1 MSQIFHITKFFKITQ
16 GVFDTLKGSDLV
28 LLTCS
33 ICSTEYQ
40 KTKKNVL
47 QHNKRQANANL
58 FCSSKCLGVFKTT
71 KNTVN
76 TMCITCKEKITKKK
90 NQFEKSSNH
99 FCSRSC
105 STIFNNK
112 NKSYGTRRSKLEEY
126 LEKCLKE
133 TFPNLTIVYSGK
145 EVIGSELDIYIPSL
159 KLAFEIQGIFHYEPI
174 FGQEKLDQI
183 QKNDLL
189 KVMKCREKDIELIS
203 INCSKQKN
211 VTTETNQPFL
221 KLIISIID
229 NSLSG
234 IGVSN
239 PSH

>member
-133 TFPNLTIVYSGK
+133 TFPNLMIVYSGK
-145 EVIGSELDIYIPSL
+145 EVIGSELDIYVPSL

-183 QKNDLL
+183 QKND
-189 KVMKCREKDIELIS
+189 KDKIDKCSKLNIELIH
-203 INCSKQKN
+203 INCSKQKQFSEKSSQEYL
-211 VTTETNQPFL
+211 T
-221 KLIISIID
+221 IIVNKIKSL
-229 NSLSG
+229 LSG
-234 IGVSN
+234 IRGSN
-239 PSH
+239 SSH

>member
-1 MSQIFHITKFFKITQ
+1 MTNKFILTHHFITTQ
-16 GVFDTLKGSDLV
+16 ESFNNLKGHEKVELS
-28 LLTCS
+28 CS
-33 ICSTEYQ
+33 ICKTHYF

-47 QHNKRQANANL
+47 QHNTRQKDSNL
-58 FCSSKCLGVFKTT
+58 FCSNTCKGVFKTNLKT
-71 KNTVN
+71 IKTRCEQCDKQTV
-76 TMCITCKEKITKKK
+76 KKK
-90 NQFEKSSNH
+90 NQYEKFKHS
-99 FCSRSC
+99 FCSSSC
-105 STIFNNK
+105 SATFNNT
-112 NKSYGTRRSKLEEY
+112 NKKYGTRRSKLEVY
-126 LEKCLKE
+126 LEEQLTTLYPTLEILYSNKE
-133 TFPNLTIVYSGK
+133 T
-145 EVIGSELDIYIPSL
+145 IGSELDIYIPSL

>member
-1 MSQIFHITKFFKITQ
+1 MSQIFYITKFFKITQ

-28 LLTCS
+28 PLTCS
-33 ICSTEYQ
+33 VCSVEYQ

-47 QHNKRQANANL
+47 QHNKRQRNANL

-71 KNTVN
+71 ENTVN
-76 TMCITCKEKITKKK
+76 TICTTCKEKITKKK
-90 NQFEKSSNH
+90 NQFENSSNH

-105 STIFNNK
+105 SAIFNNK

-145 EVIGSELDIYIPSL
+145 EVIGSELDIYVPSL

-183 QKNDLL
+183 QKND
-189 KVMKCREKDIELIS
+189 KDKIDKCFKLSIELIH
-203 INCSKQKN
+203 INCSEQKQFSEKSSQEYL
-211 VTTETNQPFL
+211 T
-221 KLIISIID
+221 IIVNKIKSL
-229 NSLSG
+229 LSG
-234 IGVSN
+234 IRGSN
-239 PSH
+239 SSH